1 MKHGFLEQEALR
13 AGRKNRK
20 LFITLLIIYLILISA
35 TGFAVKDS
43 IDLSEYRTIKVVVC
57 LTILSVLML
66 LSIVYGLYRSFRIA
80 AKGQNLILPFK
91 DTTKEAAAEI
101 IDREAAAGNIQAE
114 RYAEYFPEGKKPHGE
129 RLVLLP
135 SYLLLINYMGAV
147 TAIPRDKI
155 YWICPQTGRKGRSSF
170 IVRLMFFTEK
180 QTYYM
185 EGTDPGY
192 FESIASELYQY
203 IPNIFSDY
211 DPFTLSY
218 ELDSLFDKNREE
230 FLNFYEAE
238 KKKMQLNREP

>member
-1 MKHGFLEQEALR
+1 
-13 AGRKNRK
+13 
-20 LFITLLIIYLILISA
+20 
-35 TGFAVKDS
+35 
-43 IDLSEYRTIKVVVC
+43 
-57 LTILSVLML
+57 
-66 LSIVYGLYRSFRIA
+66 
-80 AKGQNLILPFK
+80 
-91 DTTKEAAAEI
+91 
-101 IDREAAAGNIQAE
+101 
-114 RYAEYFPEGKKPHGE
+114 
-129 RLVLLP
+129 
-135 SYLLLINYMGAV
+135 
-147 TAIPRDKI
+147 
-155 YWICPQTGRKGRSSF
+155 
-170 IVRLMFFTEK
+170 MFFTEK